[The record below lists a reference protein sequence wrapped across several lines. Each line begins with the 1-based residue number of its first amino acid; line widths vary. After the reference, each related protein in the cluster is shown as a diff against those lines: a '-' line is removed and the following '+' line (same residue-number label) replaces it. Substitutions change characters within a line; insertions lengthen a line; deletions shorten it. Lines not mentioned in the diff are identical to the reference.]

1 MGPVGCAGGAWAFRM
16 VSRVLAQLS
25 LVSGTGSVT
34 ASGQN
39 TVKRIP
45 SAGCCRVFSGKPDR
59 SLLSVRLRL
68 VVWCESGGGGGLWAH
83 GLSVHYAV
91 G

>member
-45 SAGCCRVFSGKPDR
+45 
-59 SLLSVRLRL
+59 
-68 VVWCESGGGGGLWAH
+68 
-83 GLSVHYAV
+83 
-91 G
+91 